1 MFIEKMTDKEIE
13 ELIEEMKKE
22 LKKEKCNIEIDI
34 NSDITI
40 SDFKIFFNSHAL
52 PKQEKFILNKVF
64 RKCMKKKFGQ
74 KYVRALKDYKE
85 YKQNNFEEDL
95 TK

>member
-13 ELIEEMKKE
+13 ELIKEMQNE
-22 LKKEKCNIEIDI
+22 LKKEKSNIEINV

-40 SDFKIFFNSHAL
+40 SDFKIFFNSKSL
-52 PKQEKFILNKVF
+52 SKQEKFILNKVF

-74 KYVRALKDYKE
+74 KYISALKDYQM
-85 YKQNNFEEDL
+85 YKQNNFEEDIVR
-95 TK
+95 